1 MPQSEP
7 RMHLGLCIQGQNGG
21 GPARYERH
29 GTNFTREDFLRFESV
44 TAQVMGD
51 EMIEM
56 VPNDPDDVVY
66 RMFSERW
73 FQEIVR
79 MFQRDNEMRNIVITD
94 REA

>member
-1 MPQSEP
+1 
-7 RMHLGLCIQGQNGG
+7 
-21 GPARYERH
+21 
-29 GTNFTREDFLRFESV
+29 
-44 TAQVMGD
+44 
-51 EMIEM
+51 MIEM

-79 MFQRDNEMRNIVITD
+79 MFQRDNDTRDIVITD